1 MLLDRL
7 KRKAQRLSTSKTSLG
22 QNKEKEK
29 NKRDAKERQVRKI
42 KEKQEEI
49 QKTPAAN
56 ARINDK
62 KRRAVVAPLVLRAP
76 QITEKAV
83 VLQDL
88 NQYVFKVADNASKPE
103 VRKAIEEVYGVDVLK
118 VRMINIPAK
127 RKRLGRSLGWQGGY
141 RKAMV
146 TVKKGQNIEILP
158 R

>member
-7 KRKAQRLSTSKTSLG
+7 KRKVQRLSTSKTSLD

-29 NKRDAKERQVRKI
+29 GKRDAKEQQMRKI
-42 KEKQEEI
+42 KEKQKEV
-49 QKTPAAN
+49 QKASVPN
-56 ARINDK
+56 VKISDK

-83 VLQDL
+83 VLQDF

-103 VRKAIEEVYGVDVLK
+103 VKKAIEEVYGVDVLK

-127 RKRLGRSLGWQGGY
+127 RKRLGRTLGWQGGY
-141 RKAMV
+141 KKAMV
-146 TVKKGQNIEILP
+146 AVKKGQNIEILP